1 VSFVVDWGAASEL
14 EDEHEWFVVYESHG
28 QRNVAVARTKT
39 GYLVRVFGVSDY
51 DVGPSTVTFHPATG
65 VSPAATEDAYKLAV
79 LPALHQL
86 NGRPALHAS
95 AVAGERGAIA
105 FVGPSGRGKSTLAA
119 LLSSGGHYRLMADDY
134 LPLHLDEA
142 GQVWA
147 TPTSTAVRLRGPAA
161 EQLNETKV
169 FHQGK
174 FVAARPVAH
183 HPQPLVRLYV
193 ITVGVETRVIS
204 MKGRDAV
211 AVVAEH
217 LQRLDPHDPELLKIE
232 FEFIDALVKR
242 VRVAELSY
250 PSRYETAEIE
260 AVIAHDLQS
269 NGLQLSGDDHQLGR
283 QQ

>member
-1 VSFVVDWGAASEL
+1 MSFVVDWGTASEL
-14 EDEHEWFVVYESHG
+14 DAEPEWFVVYESNG
-28 QRNVAVARTKT
+28 QRNVAVARVGT

-51 DVGPSTVTFHPATG
+51 EVGASKVTFRPLRGVGPTAV
-65 VSPAATEDAYKLAV
+65 EDAYKLAV

-95 AVAGERGAIA
+95 AVANEQGAVA

-119 LLSSGGHYRLMADDY
+119 LLSSRGRFRLMADDY
-134 LPLHLDEA
+134 LPLHLDGA

-147 TPTSTAVRLRGPAA
+147 SPTSTAVRLRGPAA
-161 EQLNETKV
+161 EQLNETTV

-174 FVAARPVAH
+174 FVAERPVAPE
-183 HPQPLVRLYV
+183 PQPLLRVYA
-193 ITVGVETRVIS
+193 ITVGADTRVIS

-217 LQRLDPHDPELLKIE
+217 MQRLDPHDPELLRVE
-232 FEFIDALVKR
+232 FEFIDTLVKR

-250 PSRYETAEIE
+250 PSSYETAAIE
-260 AVIAHDLQS
+260 AAIALDLQS
-269 NGLQLSGDDHQLGR
+269 DSQEQAR
-283 QQ
+283 